1 MNLTPILS
9 RFTDASWDDDTL
21 LDDLIRCPLQRLFCL
36 HLALE
41 EAFET
46 HISDAAFRRIRTVGD
61 IIRILEM
68 IDA

>member
-9 RFTDASWDDDTL
+9 RFTDDSWGEDTV
-21 LDDLIRCPLQRLFCL
+21 LDELIRCPISRVFCF
-36 HLALE
+36 HIALE
-41 EAFET
+41 DHFNT
-46 HISDAAFRRIRTVGD
+46 HISDAAFRKMRTVGD